1 MLQLRRQRWSLVT
14 NRTYDLDSNKEANEV
29 LEEHDDFDFY
39 LLKQEEDAQ
48 KGLFGEKGLPVDTV
62 DFSASDSDDAF

>member
-48 KGLFGEKGLPVDTV
+48 KGLSKEKGFLLILLTSLPATQTMN
-62 DFSASDSDDAF
+62 